1 MMITTNGLGKRFG
14 QVEVLKSIDFQV
26 AAREIVVLLGP
37 SGSGKVPCC
46 AA

>member
-26 AAREIVVLLGP
+26 AAREIVVLLGRAAQV
-37 SGSGKVPCC
+37 KVPCC